1 MSGSAQ
7 TRTEDLAG
15 EARAAAEQAARASYG
30 RLLAFLVARTRD
42 VAAAED
48 ALAEAF
54 RIALETWP
62 QRGVPE
68 KPEAW
73 LLTAARSRLGHD
85 WRHRGVAAAA
95 AGTLELIADERQEAE
110 MAEIPDDRLKLL
122 FACAHPEIDAA
133 VRTPLM
139 LQTVLGLDAAR
150 VAGCF
155 LVSPA
160 AMGQRL
166 VRAKAKLRDG
176 GIPFDVPGRDELA
189 PRLEAVLSAIYAAF
203 GTGWDDGVNPAAGV
217 AAAGLDD
224 EAIFLGRL
232 VVALLPAEPEARGLL
247 ALMLHCE
254 ARRAARRDAAGAYVP
269 LSEQDPADWSAP
281 LIQEA
286 EAQLMVAANARRPG
300 RFQLEAAIQSLH
312 AGRAAG
318 RPVDPA
324 LLAALYDGLVHV
336 SPTIGARV
344 GRAVAHGDAF
354 GPLQGLALL
363 DAMAE
368 AAEGYQPFWA
378 ARAHLLAAASR
389 GADAAAAYAQAAG
402 LTDDAAVRA
411 FLLARRAR
419 LAS

>member
-1 MSGSAQ
+1 MSGPAPA
-7 TRTEDLAG
+7 RTEG
-15 EARAAAEQAARASYG
+15 PEVEARAAAERAARASYG

-73 LLTAARSRLGHD
+73 LLTAARRRLGHD

-110 MAEIPDDRLKLL
+110 MVEIPDDRLKLL
-122 FACAHPEIDAA
+122 FACAHPAIDAA

-160 AMGQRL
+160 AMAQRL

-203 GTGWDDGVNPAAGV
+203 GTGWDDGVGPAA
-217 AAAGLDD
+217 ARDAAGLAG

-247 ALMLHCE
+247 SLMLHCE

-269 LSEQDPADWSAP
+269 LSDQDPEGWSRP
-281 LIQEA
+281 LIHEA
-286 EAQLMVAANARRPG
+286 EAQLAVAAEAGRPG

-318 RPVDPA
+318 QSVDPTILA
-324 LLAALYDGLVHV
+324 LLYDRLVAA

-354 GPLQGLALL
+354 GPWRGLEILDGLAG
-363 DAMAE
+363 
-368 AAEGYQPFWA
+368 AADPYQPYWA
-378 ARAHLLAAASR
+378 ARAHLLAAA
-389 GADAAAAYAQAAG
+389 GDPAEAAAAYARAAG
-402 LTDDAAVRA
+402 LSDDAAVRT

>member
-1 MSGSAQ
+1 MSDPAPS
-7 TRTEDLAG
+7 RPEDLAD

-30 RLLAFLVARTRD
+30 RLLAFLAARIRD

-62 QRGVPE
+62 ERGVPE
-68 KPEAW
+68 RPEAW
-73 LLTAARSRLGHD
+73 LLTAARRRLGHD
-85 WRHRGVAAAA
+85 WRHRGVEAAA
-95 AGTLELIADERQEAE
+95 AGTLALIADERQEAE

-122 FACAHPEIDAA
+122 FACAHPAIEAG

-139 LQTVLGLDAAR
+139 LQTVLGVDAAR
-150 VAGCF
+150 VAASF

-176 GIPFDVPGRDELA
+176 GIPFEVPGRDELA

-203 GTGWDDGVNPAAGV
+203 GTGWDDGVNPAAGMS
-217 AAAGLDD
+217 AAGLAD

-232 VVALLPAEPEARGLL
+232 VVALLPAEPEARGLV

-254 ARRAARRDAAGAYVP
+254 ARRAARRDATGAYVP
-269 LSEQDPADWSAP
+269 LSDQDPADWSAP

-286 EAQLMVAANARRPG
+286 EAQLMVAANAGRPG

-318 RPVDPA
+318 RAVDPA
-324 LLAALYDGLVHV
+324 MLAALYDGLVYF

-354 GPLQGLALL
+354 GPVKGLELL
-363 DAMAE
+363 DAVAE
-368 AAEGYQPFWA
+368 AAEDYQPYWA
-378 ARAHLLAAASR
+378 ARAHLLASA
-389 GADAAAAYAQAAG
+389 GQGVDAAAAYAQAAG

-411 FLLARRAR
+411 FLLGRRAR